1 MEVWSIAILLLLLLV
16 VLDLVFYGLP
26 EPAVEVR
33 VHTSTL
39 PTGSR
44 VVEGRA

>member
-16 VLDLVFYGLP
+16 MLDHVFNGLP
-26 EPAVEVR
+26 DPAVEVW
-33 VHTSTL
+33 VHASAL
-39 PTGSR
+39 PAGSR